1 MHKSSFGIKSK
12 FTSIML
18 APLLSKA
25 GLNSIFSL
33 FLAFVAIPLL
43 IGDSHSKASI
53 IVATLPALLICAGF
67 WFNFTNRIYS

>member
-1 MHKSSFGIKSK
+1 
-12 FTSIML
+12 ML

-43 IGDSHSKASI
+43 IGDSHSKGSI

>member
-1 MHKSSFGIKSK
+1 MHTSSFDIKSK
-12 FTSIML
+12 FASIML

-33 FLAFVAIPLL
+33 FLAFVAIHLL
-43 IGDSHSKASI
+43 IGDSHSEGSI
-53 IVATLPALLICAGF
+53 IVATLPAMLICAVF